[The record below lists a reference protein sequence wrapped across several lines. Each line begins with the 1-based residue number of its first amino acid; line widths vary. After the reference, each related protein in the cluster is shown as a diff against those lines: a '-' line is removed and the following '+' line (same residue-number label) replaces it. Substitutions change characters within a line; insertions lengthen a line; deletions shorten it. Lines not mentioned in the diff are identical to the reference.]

1 VAAQDTLMTALL
13 TIRDAIAA
21 RRGLWLLVTF
31 AFVAGYYAFLLVSM
45 SVRFGELPNYYVAHN
60 FFGNAWRII
69 TSTPSFNDI
78 VPIVLDE
85 WLFEV
90 GYMNRHYGRNGIA
103 EWSINIMP
111 LKLFTVFVIG
121 AMVAT
126 NLLLLLRLPRGCAST
141 VRYSGLG
148 ATGLGAAF
156 VAFTSIT
163 VTWVVCCAA
172 PTWVVAL
179 ALMGLSIPTAFAL
192 QPFGGAIT
200 VAGFAMLFGSICLL
214 AWRATVSSR
223 EDTVVPA
230 LALHNA

>member
-1 VAAQDTLMTALL
+1 MAALL

-21 RRGLWLLVTF
+21 RRSLWLLTTLGFVT
-31 AFVAGYYAFLLVSM
+31 GYYAFLLVSM

-69 TSTPSFNDI
+69 VSTPSFNDM
-78 VPIVLDE
+78 VPIILDE

-90 GYMNRHYGRNGIA
+90 GYMNRHYGRSGIA

-111 LKLFTVFVIG
+111 VKLFTVCVIG
-121 AMVAT
+121 ALVAT
-126 NLLLLLRLPRGCAST
+126 NLLLLLRMPRGCAPT
-141 VRYSGLG
+141 VRYSSLG
-148 ATGLGAAF
+148 ATGLGAAS

-192 QPFGGAIT
+192 QPFGTAFAVT
-200 VAGFAMLFGSICLL
+200 GFAMLFASTWLLTRGGS
-214 AWRATVSSR
+214 AHA
-223 EDTVVPA
+223 DAVVPA
-230 LALHNA
+230 LAPHNA